1 MKMKLK
7 ILILSCCFAALL
19 PLGAQTNMLSIF
31 PNEDLSSSNT
41 FILAW
46 PTTPGVRYEVLQS
59 TNLQSWSIV
68 PGYPAAANG
77 PAQSMPFATAG
88 TAGFFQV
95 RQLDEQP
102 PAIVSQTPESGG
114 FAVSRFADLTVQL
127 SDATGVDTNSI
138 QLTVGDLG
146 TFTLTNAQLI
156 FSNGLLTF
164 LNDGS
169 IPLGD
174 YGTNIQVTLVAADT
188 LGNIGTNTWS
198 FTLELQPQVVTN
210 LFVFGSPQAQKMGQH
225 VGNIPTAA
233 LARRLGPIP
242 MIPTPGSTPWALQS
256 VQSNCLVLS
265 YTNTVPGFATNTY
278 LCNLTPATTNEI
290 FYRKILGVSNDAIN
304 MLLTLFTTNIPLAE
318 IIQQGSASLSSDSM
332 IYSFNQKGAILPAF
346 SFDQT
351 LALPTLGTD
360 LSGETIYDQ
369 GGVTLKLKEGYWLLT
384 PSLRIALETR
394 DFSPQRF
401 EAEFQGGITTALVPE
416 LTFTGAFKNSV
427 SVDLFSQN
435 YEIFLGSVGVVPI
448 WVDLG
453 FDLQGQLGYNLSA
466 SATMSSGATQDMNM
480 TFGVQYDKNA
490 SPSVSPVSTV
500 NLSQPSIVPFTYS
513 INGSA
518 SAYVALVPEISAR
531 VESLAGV
538 EANVNPK
545 VTIGGQATFSNGQL
559 SSANWGITED
569 AYLTLGLSVIGVD
582 DSDLPALPAI
592 KLYSWQS
599 STTYP
604 PITQLAIRTQP
615 QRSEYVVAGNAASFS
630 VDAVS
635 SQPISYQWYFY
646 GVPMIG
652 ETGSTLTINNVT
664 VGDWGQYSVRMTSG
678 GQTTNSSI
686 AALFVQAPYT
696 PYTPLAGPIA
706 WWTFDAKDTDWSGHI
721 IRDVSGHG
729 NNGLLGSIYYPL
741 TPDTSP
747 TLLANGKVGEAFF
760 FNGSNSCITLPQSPL
775 INISNPS
782 SFCTWAY
789 TTDNRNFPNVWNQT
803 FLNLLR
809 RIHRMA

>member
-1 MKMKLK
+1 MKLK

-59 TNLQSWSIV
+59 TNLQSWSTV

-174 YGTNIQVTLVAADT
+174 YGTNVQVTLVAADT

-233 LARRLGPIP
+233 LAKRLGPIP
-242 MIPTPGSTPWALQS
+242 MIPTPGSTPWALLS
-256 VQSNCLVLS
+256 VGSNCLVLS

-290 FYRKILGVSNDAIN
+290 FYRKILGVSNDAVN

-332 IYSFNQKGAILPAF
+332 IYNFNQNGAFLPAF

-351 LALPTLGTD
+351 LTLPTLGTD
-360 LSGETIYDQ
+360 LSGDTIYDQ

-384 PSLRIALETR
+384 PSLQIAFET
-394 DFSPQRF
+394 SGLSLQRF
-401 EAEFQGGITTALVPE
+401 EAEFQGDMTTALVPE

-435 YEIFLGSVGVVPI
+435 YEIFLGSVGWCRSGWI
-448 WVDLG
+448 WD
-453 FDLQGQLGYNLSA
+453 SI
-466 SATMSSGATQDMNM
+466 S
-480 TFGVQYDKNA
+480 K
-490 SPSVSPVSTV
+490 V
-500 NLSQPSIVPFTYS
+500 N
-513 INGSA
+513 
-518 SAYVALVPEISAR
+518 
-531 VESLAGV
+531 
-538 EANVNPK
+538 
-545 VTIGGQATFSNGQL
+545 
-559 SSANWGITED
+559 
-569 AYLTLGLSVIGVD
+569 
-582 DSDLPALPAI
+582 
-592 KLYSWQS
+592 
-599 STTYP
+599 
-604 PITQLAIRTQP
+604 
-615 QRSEYVVAGNAASFS
+615 
-630 VDAVS
+630 
-635 SQPISYQWYFY
+635 
-646 GVPMIG
+646 
-652 ETGSTLTINNVT
+652 
-664 VGDWGQYSVRMTSG
+664 
-678 GQTTNSSI
+678 
-686 AALFVQAPYT
+686 
-696 PYTPLAGPIA
+696 
-706 WWTFDAKDTDWSGHI
+706 
-721 IRDVSGHG
+721 
-729 NNGLLGSIYYPL
+729 
-741 TPDTSP
+741 
-747 TLLANGKVGEAFF
+747 
-760 FNGSNSCITLPQSPL
+760 
-775 INISNPS
+775 
-782 SFCTWAY
+782 
-789 TTDNRNFPNVWNQT
+789 
-803 FLNLLR
+803 
-809 RIHRMA
+809 